1 MSIRIKFIIDKS
13 SLNEVEEELN
23 TMIKRVIRNTMKEY
37 EYNEP
42 NKTKINSLI
51 DTLIEKGI
59 IERCDVS

>member
-1 MSIRIKFIIDKS
+1 MSLRIKFIVDKS

-23 TMIKRVIRNTMKEY
+23 IMIKRVIRNSMKEY

-59 IERCDVS
+59 IERCDIS

>member
-1 MSIRIKFIIDKS
+1 MSIRIKLIVDKS

-23 TMIKRVIRNTMKEY
+23 TMIKRVIRNAMKDY

-42 NKTKINSLI
+42 NKTKIYSLI
-51 DTLIEKGI
+51 DTLIDKGI